1 MQELQLRWFT
11 ALQDAGGK
19 GQTYQ
24 WVEAAVR
31 LMRPLIAA
39 IVMLTW
45 ADSHGFLFSTP
56 DAETTSVDNFAS
68 AIGFYLFGDR
78 SLFYAKKI
86 TAK

>member
-19 GQTYQ
+19 SQTYL

-31 LMRPLIAA
+31 LMRPLIGA

-45 ADSHGFLFSTP
+45 ADSHGFLWNLAQADT
-56 DAETTSVDNFAS
+56 ESVDNFAS

-78 SLFYAKKI
+78 SLFYAKKA